1 MNILQILPQLNV
13 GGVETGTVDLAKY
26 LVKNGHGC
34 VVISGGGELVREL
47 ENSGIR
53 HYTLPVD
60 SKAFWVMIKT
70 ARKVAQII
78 RQENIDIVHARSRV
92 PAWIGFMATRS
103 ANAVLL
109 TTAHGHYSKHIFSY
123 MMGQGKYTIVP
134 SSVIGKHMI
143 EDFGVPFE
151 NIRLIPRSVDL
162 ERYSFK
168 GLKERRGK
176 KFVVGVIGR
185 ITPIKGQIYFL
196 KAMAKILRSAS
207 EVTAVIVGGVSA
219 GKDSY
224 MEELEVWTRRLG
236 LASFVTFMGNRR
248 DIPQVL
254 LGLDCL
260 VMPSIAEESFGR
272 VIVEAQASGV
282 PVVATKVG
290 GVVEIIDDQ
299 VNGLLVYP
307 KDSDGLAD
315 AVLRIYQDESFARQL
330 ADNARKKVEEK
341 FSLVKMAQ
349 DTIKVYEEAMASPRI
364 LVIKISAIGDAILAI
379 PSFKAIKSKFPYSK
393 VVCLVGMEA
402 KDVFGRCPYIDE
414 LIVYDIKNKEK
425 GWRGVY
431 RLAKKLMRRRFDI
444 VIDLQN
450 NKKSHILSY
459 ATFSARRY
467 GYDNGKF
474 SFLLNH
480 KIKDTPPGANRYGA
494 GVQPSAAPVEHQ
506 FRVLKM
512 LDIDYNNEALEL
524 WPSSEDNEFA
534 EAFLD
539 KTGSEKKLIG
549 VNIGSS
555 PRWQSKRWPYKRFS
569 QLCGQLIAKGYRVLL
584 TGNAYDAATAKKILK
599 DMKAEPLCSVGR
611 TSLMQLASLIK
622 KCDCYV
628 TGDSA
633 PMHVAAAV
641 GVPFVAFFGP
651 TYSGRHLPLPSRSVV
666 LQKGCVPCYKEECR
680 KKEHE
685 CMEKI
690 TVQDC
695 LAAIEELLRK

>member
-47 ENSGIR
+47 ENRGIR

-60 SKAFWVMIKT
+60 SKAFWVMLK
-70 ARKVAQII
+70 AAGKVAEII
-78 RQENIDIVHARSRV
+78 RREKIDIVHARSRV
-92 PAWIGFMATRS
+92 PAWVGFMATRR

-109 TTAHGHYSKHIFSY
+109 TTAHGHYSRHIFSY

-134 SSVIGKHMI
+134 SSVIGKHMM
-143 EDFGVPFE
+143 EDFGVPYE

-162 ERYSFK
+162 ERYAFR
-168 GLKERRGK
+168 GLKERGGK
-176 KFVVGVIGR
+176 EFVVGVIGR

-207 EVTAVIVGGVSA
+207 QVRALIVGGVSA

-224 MEELEVWTRRLG
+224 MEELEVWMRRLG
-236 LASFVTFMGNRR
+236 LSNCVTFLGNRR
-248 DIPQVL
+248 DIPEIL
-254 LGLDCL
+254 SGLDCL

-299 VNGLLVYP
+299 TNGLLVYP
-307 KDSDGLAD
+307 KDYDGLAD
-315 AVLRIYQDESFARQL
+315 AVLKILRDEPFARQL
-330 ADNARKKVEEK
+330 VTNARKKVEEK
-341 FSLVKMAQ
+341 FSLTKMAD
-349 DTIKVYEEAMASPRI
+349 DTIRVYEEALTAPRI
-364 LVIKISAIGDAILAI
+364 LVIKIGAIGDAILAI
-379 PSFKAIKSKFPYSK
+379 PSFKALKSKFPSSK
-393 VVCLVGMEA
+393 VVCLVGMQA

-431 RLAKKLMRRRFDI
+431 RLARKLMRRRFDL
-444 VIDLQN
+444 VIDFQN

-480 KIKDTPPGANRYGA
+480 KIKDTSGPVG
-494 GVQPSAAPVEHQ
+494 PVEHQ

-512 LDIDYNNEALEL
+512 LGIDYNGEALEL
-524 WPSSEDNEFA
+524 WPSSDDNKFA
-534 EAFLD
+534 EAFLSQAAS
-539 KTGSEKKLIG
+539 GQKLIG

-555 PRWQSKRWPYKRFS
+555 PRWQSKRWPYRRFA
-569 QLCGQLIAKGYRVLL
+569 QLCDQLIAKGYRCLL
-584 TGNAYDAATAKKILK
+584 TGSAHDAIYAKKILK
-599 DMKAEPLCSVGR
+599 EMKSEPLCSVGR
-611 TSLMQLASLIK
+611 TTLMQLASLIK

-628 TGDSA
+628 TIDSA
-633 PMHVAAAV
+633 PMHVAAAA

-651 TYSGRHLPLPSRSVV
+651 TDPRRHLPLQSSSVV
-666 LQKGCVPCYKEECR
+666 LQKGCAPCYKDTC
-680 KKEHE
+680 KKKGHA

-695 LAAIEELLRK
+695 LAAIEELLNKKIR

>member
-1 MNILQILPQLNV
+1 
-13 GGVETGTVDLAKY
+13 
-26 LVKNGHGC
+26 
-34 VVISGGGELVREL
+34 
-47 ENSGIR
+47 
-53 HYTLPVD
+53 
-60 SKAFWVMIKT
+60 
-70 ARKVAQII
+70 
-78 RQENIDIVHARSRV
+78 
-92 PAWIGFMATRS
+92 
-103 ANAVLL
+103 
-109 TTAHGHYSKHIFSY
+109 

-134 SSVIGKHMI
+134 SAVIGKHMI
-143 EDFGVPFE
+143 EDFGVPYE

-162 ERYSFK
+162 EKYPFK

-176 KFVVGVIGR
+176 EFVVGVIGR

-196 KAMAKILRSAS
+196 KAMAKILQSAS
-207 EVTAVIVGGVSA
+207 EVTALIVGGVSA

-224 MEELEVWTRRLG
+224 MEELEVWMRRLG
-236 LASFVTFMGNRR
+236 LTGSVTFLGNRR
-248 DIPQVL
+248 DIPEIL
-254 LGLDCL
+254 SGLDCL

-282 PVVATKVG
+282 PVVAAKVG

-299 VNGLLVYP
+299 INGLLVYP
-307 KDSDGLAD
+307 KDYDGIANAVLKIFQDEPFARGLA
-315 AVLRIYQDESFARQL
+315 A
-330 ADNARKKVEEK
+330 NARKKVEEK
-341 FSLVKMAQ
+341 FSLKKMAD
-349 DTIKVYEEAMASPRI
+349 DTIRVYEEALTAPRI

-379 PSFKAIKSKFPYSK
+379 PTFKALRSKFPTSK
-393 VVCLVGMEA
+393 IVCLVGMEA

-414 LIVYDIKNKEK
+414 LVVYDIKNKEK

-431 RLAKKLMRRRFDI
+431 KVAKKLMRRRFDI

-480 KIKDTPPGANRYGA
+480 KIKDTPWAVG
-494 GVQPSAAPVEHQ
+494 PVEHQ

-512 LDIDYNNEALEL
+512 LGIDYNGEALEL
-524 WPSSEDNEFA
+524 WPTPEDSKFA
-534 EAFLD
+534 EAFL
-539 KTGSEKKLIG
+539 SQSAPERKLIG

-555 PRWQSKRWPYKRFS
+555 PRWQSKRWPYKRFA
-569 QLCGQLIAKGYRVLL
+569 QLCGQLMAKGYRCLL
-584 TGNAYDAATAKKILK
+584 TGDVHDAAIAKKILK
-599 DMKAEPLCSVGR
+599 EMKAEPLCSVGR
-611 TSLMQLASLIK
+611 TTLMQLASLIK
-622 KCDCYV
+622 KCDCYA

-651 TYSGRHLPLPSRSVV
+651 TYSGRHLPLPSSSIV
-666 LQKGCVPCYKEECR
+666 LQKGCVPCYKEACR

-695 LAAIEELLRK
+695 LAAIEELLKNGGSEDARRKTKDEKKSVI